1 MIQSVYDLLYAGLAV
16 VVGAAVVGAA
26 VVGDC
31 VVAADW
37 ADGCALDCGLKGV
50 FFEWHFSSAHT
61 QPMLSSL

>member
-31 VVAADW
+31 VVAAD
-37 ADGCALDCGLKGV
+37 
-50 FFEWHFSSAHT
+50 
-61 QPMLSSL
+61 